1 MGANDC
7 WRFLPPARGLG
18 GMMDALHGFLG
29 WLPLGLPTY
38 LCVMTVIVFFHELGH
53 FLMARAFDVKVD
65 TFSIGFGPAI
75 AGWTDRKGTLWK
87 ISWIPFGGYVKFY
100 GDLDAASTPDRESI
114 EQMPEGD
121 RIETL
126 QLKPLYQRALVA
138 FAGPLANFIL
148 AIVILAI
155 FLMAVGEVTSQGSK
169 IGDVTKG
176 SPAATAGL
184 MTGDIIQEIDGTRV
198 KTFDQVAKAI
208 HARGVKPVDLA
219 LTRSGRPMSFVV
231 RPAPISFPDLTGGTI
246 HKIGIGVSA
255 SYDTDNLTY
264 ERLGPIDALGQAAQR
279 VWFIVTTSLT
289 YISRAITGHADSA
302 QLSGP
307 VEIAHVTQ
315 QVASSGILNLI
326 SLVAFLSVSIGLVNL
341 FPIPILDGGHLLYYG
356 CEAVLGRPL
365 NARAQDLGFRLGLAV
380 VLGLMVFATWND
392 LVRLNLF

>member
-1 MGANDC
+1 MNAIQ
-7 WRFLPPARGLG
+7 
-18 GMMDALHGFLG
+18 GFLG

-38 LCVMTVIVFFHELGH
+38 LLVMTVIVFFHELGH
-53 FLMARAFDVKVD
+53 FLMARAFGVKVEA
-65 TFSIGFGPAI
+65 FSIGFGPAI
-75 AGWTDRKGTLWK
+75 VGWTDRKGTLWK

-114 EQMPEGD
+114 DRMPEGE
-121 RIETL
+121 RTSTL

-148 AIVILAI
+148 AIAIFAI
-155 FLMAVGEVTSQGSK
+155 FLMAVGEVTSEGSK

-176 SPAATAGL
+176 GPAAIAGL
-184 MTGDIIQEIDGTRV
+184 KSGDIVREIDGVRV
-198 KTFDQVAKAI
+198 TTFDQVAKAI
-208 HARGVKPVDLA
+208 HARGAKPIDFA
-219 LTRSGRPMSFVV
+219 FTRSGWSTSLIVH
-231 RPAPISFPDLTGGTI
+231 PAPISVPDLTGETI
-246 HKIGIGVSA
+246 HKIGIGVSP

-264 ERLGPIDALGQAAQR
+264 ERLGPIDALGHAVQR

-289 YISRAITGHADSA
+289 YISRIVTGHADTT

-307 VEIAHVTQ
+307 VGIANITQ
-315 QVASSGILNLI
+315 QVASTGILNLI
-326 SLVAFLSVSIGLVNL
+326 SLAAFLSVSIGLVNL

-380 VLGLMVFATWND
+380 MLGLMVFATWND